1 MKKTIAKI
9 NKTKSWF
16 FEKINKTD
24 KPLDR
29 YIKKKKKRRKFELT
43 KLEMKK
49 EEITAD
55 NTETQKLIREYYKKP
70 YANKMGN
77 LEEINR
83 YLEKFNLTR
92 LDQEETEIMNKPL

>member
-1 MKKTIAKI
+1 
-9 NKTKSWF
+9 
-16 FEKINKTD
+16 
-24 KPLDR
+24 
-29 YIKKKKKRRKFELT
+29 
-43 KLEMKK
+43 MKK